1 MVVCF
6 LANGFEEIEAL
17 TPIDCLRRCGIDVL
31 TVGVGSSVINGSHH
45 IPVVCDTDTDS
56 FEIPDNFE
64 MLILPGGMPG
74 TLNLEKSDVVQY
86 AIDYCTSNNIPIAA
100 ICAAPLILG
109 HKEVLE
115 GKRATC
121 YPGFEKDLIG
131 AEVLDENVVA
141 DGDIITACGMGAAL
155 DFSLALVEKL
165 VSKKRADELLKSLKR
180 K

>member
-31 TVGVGSSVINGSHH
+31 VVGVGSSVINGSHH

-56 FEIPDNFE
+56 FEMPDDLE
-64 MLILPGGMPG
+64 MVILPGGMPG
-74 TLNLEKSDVVQY
+74 TLNLERCKTVQATLDHCVENGVV
-86 AIDYCTSNNIPIAA
+86 ISA

-109 HKEVLE
+109 HKGILN
-115 GKRATC
+115 GKNATC
-121 YPGFEKDLIG
+121 YPGFEAELFG
-131 AEVLDENVVA
+131 ANVINENVVT
-141 DGDIITACGMGAAL
+141 DGNVITACGMGAAL
-155 DFSLALVEKL
+155 DFSLALVERL
-165 VSKKRADELLKSLKR
+165 ISKERADELLKSLKR

>member
-17 TPIDCLRRCGIDVL
+17 TPIDCLRRCGIHVL
-31 TVGVGSSVINGSHH
+31 TVGVGATIINGSHH
-45 IPVVCDTDTDS
+45 IPVVCDIDTDS
-56 FEIPDNFE
+56 FEIPSDIE

-74 TLNLEKSDVVQY
+74 TLNLEKSSVVQKT
-86 AIDYCTSNNIPIAA
+86 IDYCIENGIPVSA

-109 HKEVLE
+109 HKGILD
-115 GKRATC
+115 GKNATC

-131 AEVLDENVVA
+131 ANVMNENVVV
-141 DGDIITACGMGAAL
+141 DGNIITACGMGAAL
-155 DFSLALVEKL
+155 EFSMALVEKL
-165 VSKKRADELLKSLKR
+165 ISKERADELLRSLKR

>member
-31 TVGVGSSVINGSHH
+31 TVGVGATIINGSHH
-45 IPVVCDTDTDS
+45 IPVVCDIDTDS
-56 FEIPDNFE
+56 FEITSDIE

-74 TLNLEKSDVVQY
+74 TLNLEKSSVVQKT
-86 AIDYCTSNNIPIAA
+86 IDYCIENGVPVSA

-109 HKEVLE
+109 HKGILD
-115 GKRATC
+115 GKNATC

-131 AEVLDENVVA
+131 ANVIDENVVV
-141 DGDIITACGMGAAL
+141 DGNIITACGMGAAL
-155 DFSLALVEKL
+155 EFSMALVEKL
-165 VSKKRADELLKSLKR
+165 ISKERADELLKSLKR

>member
-31 TVGVGSSVINGSHH
+31 TVGVGSTIINGSHH

-56 FEIPDNFE
+56 FEVTSNIE

-74 TLNLEKSDVVQY
+74 TLNLEKSTVVQKT
-86 AIDYCTSNNIPIAA
+86 IDYCIDNSIPVSA
-100 ICAAPLILG
+100 ICAAPSILG
-109 HKEVLE
+109 HKGILD
-115 GKRATC
+115 GKNATC

-131 AEVLDENVVA
+131 ANVMDENVVV
-141 DGDIITACGMGAAL
+141 DRNIITACGMGAAL
-155 DFSLALVEKL
+155 EFSMALTEKL
-165 VSKKRADELLKSLKR
+165 ISKEKADELLRSLKR

>member
-31 TVGVGSSVINGSHH
+31 VVGVGSTVINGSHH

-56 FEIPDNFE
+56 FEIPDNLE
-64 MLILPGGMPG
+64 LLILPGGMPG
-74 TLNLEKSDVVQY
+74 TLNLEKCDVVQKT
-86 AIDYCTSNNIPIAA
+86 IDYCTANSIAISA

-109 HKEVLE
+109 HKGILE
-115 GKRATC
+115 GKNATC
-121 YPGFEKDLIG
+121 YPGFENDLYG
-131 AEVLDENVVA
+131 ANVLNENVVV
-141 DGDIITACGMGAAL
+141 DGNIITACGMGASL
-155 DFSLALVEKL
+155 DFSLALIEKL
-165 VSKKRADELLKSLKR
+165 ISKERADALLKSLKR